1 MPSPAWLWWLK
12 QLIFTLF
19 ALFFLFFGISLLI
32 SSYQLKDP
40 FSFIMTFFGAS
51 LITLISAVM
60 ILGFFVKMKMG
71 PKTNIT
77 GKPDPTEST
86 VELKKHGSSRS
97 PDK

>member
-1 MPSPAWLWWLK
+1 MPFSAWRWWLK
-12 QLIFTLF
+12 QLISIVF

-60 ILGFFVKMKMG
+60 ILGFLVKMKKDG
-71 PKTNIT
+71 P
-77 GKPDPTEST
+77 P
-86 VELKKHGSSRS
+86 HSS
-97 PDK
+97 DK